1 MFTRYLGGGGGIG
14 HLEQFPPAYCIH
26 EDSAINDSSDVEIE
40 IDAFVVGDKNGSNN
54 SGDKGGGN
62 EGEEDE
68 GEEGDEAGVYEEEY
82 DPGELS
88 DEETWNIY

>member
-1 MFTRYLGGGGGIG
+1 MFTRYLGGGIG
-14 HLEQFPPAYCIH
+14 HLEQFPPAYRIH

-40 IDAFVVGDKNGSNN
+40 IDDFVVGDNNGSNN
-54 SGDKGGGN
+54 SGDEGGGD

-88 DEETWNIY
+88 DEETGNVY